1 MGRAFYSHESEDPDL
16 DWLITNFLSERSNYI
31 AVETESNVPYTLI
44 QYNIYEQQNP
54 KNDKDSG
61 ELNK

>member
-16 DWLITNFLSERSNYI
+16 DWLISNFLSERSDYV

-44 QYNIYEQQNP
+44 QYNIY
-54 KNDKDSG
+54 KNQKQKPDEDST